1 MIWFFER
8 QGAHMR
14 CEVRSMV
21 EGDRYQLVITEPDGV
36 ERIESFTN
44 SNDLTRRTLEL
55 ECERA
60 RDGWNG
66 PHMRFL

>member
-8 QGAHMR
+8 QGAHVR

-44 SNDLTRRTLEL
+44 SNDLTR
-55 ECERA
+55 
-60 RDGWNG
+60 
-66 PHMRFL
+66 